1 MRVSN
6 RSQNN
11 MGERTYKY
19 DMFCAGAWANG
30 FGGMDVSLQIDK
42 LMLYPNGYLNMNQD
56 GEYTKHYYADAL
68 RIASKIGSGFSQ
80 NLCDETFQIDDQY
93 PGYLDERRNEQY
105 NEMMEELTELI
116 NENQIIGID
125 PFPYPNP
132 DLCNLFGNGYEP
144 ALFFYHP
151 DHLGSTGM
159 VTDNYANITQGFLYA
174 PFGELI
180 YEHDLLWQ
188 YDRIPKYAF
197 NAKELD
203 EENGM
208 YYYSA
213 RYYAPPTFISRDPM
227 MDVNPWLSPYH
238 YCSNSPL
245 NRVDPT
251 GELDEKINVNLYDDP
266 PKEKINT
273 NVKTTQI
280 PPKQDFKGIWGI
292 IKYIWT
298 GGNINGYSY
307 NMEGEVTGIA
317 PYTGM
322 PPSIMGGPLNKGEK
336 AIKYLFNPKVL
347 HSVKQIV
354 LKTANPSKFAKIVGH
369 NPDIMFKGGK
379 IWLTG
384 AKNSPFYGKSYETT
398 MTIIDFLKLF

>member
-1 MRVSN
+1 MIKKRVSN

-30 FGGMDVSLQIDK
+30 YGGMNVSLQIDK

-80 NLCDETFQIDDQY
+80 DLCVEAFQIDDQY

-116 NENQIIGID
+116 NGDQIMNIN
-125 PFPYPNP
+125 PLHYPN
-132 DLCNLFGNGYEP
+132 DLCNLFGNGHEP

-159 VTDNYANITQGFLYA
+159 VTDNNANITQGFLYT
-174 PFGELI
+174 PFGELL
-180 YEHDLLWQ
+180 YEYSPGWQ
-188 YDRIPKYAF
+188 SGVIPKYSF

-213 RYYAPPTFISRDPM
+213 RYYAPPTFISRDPLFEKY
-227 MDVNPWLSPYH
+227 PSISPYA
-238 YCSNSPL
+238 YCANNPIIL
-245 NRVDPT
+245 VDPT
-251 GELDEKINVNLYDDP
+251 GMELGDP
-266 PKEKINT
+266 L
-273 NVKTTQI
+273 KTMRVRRDATYHT
-280 PPKQDFKGIWGI
+280 F
-292 IKYIWT
+292 
-298 GGNINGYSY
+298 GY
-307 NMEGEVTGIA
+307 VR
-317 PYTGM
+317 PYTKSGIHQGIDYYA
-322 PPSIMGGPLNKGEK
+322 PEGTPIIM
-336 AIKYLFNPKVL
+336 V
-347 HSVKQIV
+347 
-354 LKTANPSKFAKIVGH
+354 
-369 NPDIMFKGGK
+369 
-379 IWLTG
+379 
-384 AKNSPFYGKSYETT
+384 PFFRTT
-398 MTIIDFLKLF
+398 K